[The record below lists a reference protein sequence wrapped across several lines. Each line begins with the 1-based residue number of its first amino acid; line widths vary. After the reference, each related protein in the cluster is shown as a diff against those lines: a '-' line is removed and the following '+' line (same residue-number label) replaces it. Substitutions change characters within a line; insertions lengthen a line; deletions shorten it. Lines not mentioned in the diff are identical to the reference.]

1 MIKSK
6 IKVGIDKI
14 CFYSPGYYLDLK
26 TLAAARGIDYNKYYV
41 GLGQREMAIAP
52 PDEDIV
58 TMAANAAEQ
67 ALRGV
72 DKESIDTLL
81 FATESCIDQ
90 SKAAGVFVHDLLKLS
105 PHCRVVE
112 LKQAC
117 YSATAALQL
126 ALSKLIVE
134 PDKKVLLI
142 ASDISRYGLNTPGES
157 SQGAAAVAMVLS
169 ANPRI
174 LAIEP
179 GSGLHTQDIMDF
191 WRPNYLTEAIVEG
204 KYSSK
209 MYLQALEKTWS
220 RYCDVTKRS
229 FADHQHFCYHNS
241 VPRLVEKAHVA
252 LAKQNQLDLSQELLD
267 KQIQDTLIYG
277 RRTGNSYTAALYI
290 SLASLL
296 DNNALNL
303 DENRVG
309 FYSYGSGCVAEFFS
323 GVIQTGYK
331 YLIDK
336 PFHQHLFKDRQELDI
351 NEYEKLYDFTYPQDG
366 RQLSIPR
373 YTQGRFRLS
382 EINKHKRLYEKTQ
395 NSIATVVSH
404 EELDHQS
411 IAG

>member
-1 MIKSK
+1 MIE
-6 IKVGIDKI
+6 VGIDKI
-14 CFYSPGYYLDLK
+14 CFYSPGYYIDLQ
-26 TLAAARGIDYNKYYV
+26 TLAKARGIDYNKYYI
-41 GLGQREMAIAP
+41 GLGQREMAMTP

-67 ALRGV
+67 ALKGV
-72 DKESIDTLL
+72 DKLSIDTLL
-81 FATESCIDQ
+81 FATETCIDQ
-90 SKAAGVFVHDLLKLS
+90 SKSAGVFVHDLLKLS
-105 PHCRVVE
+105 NRCRVVE

-126 ALSKLIVE
+126 GLNKLLAE
-134 PDKKVLLI
+134 PDKKILLI

-191 WRPNYLTEAIVEG
+191 WRPNYLDEAIVEG

-209 MYLQALEKTWS
+209 MYLQSLEKTWAHY
-220 RYCDVTKRS
+220 REVTKRE
-229 FADHQHFCYHNS
+229 FTDHDYFCYHNS

-252 LAKQNQLDLSQELLD
+252 LARQNAVETPLEILD
-267 KQIQDTLIYG
+267 KQIQDGLIYG
-277 RRTGNSYTAALYI
+277 RKTGNSYTAALYI

-296 DNNALNL
+296 DNNKVNL
-303 DENRVG
+303 EGQRVG

-323 GVIQTGYK
+323 GIIQPGYK

-336 PFHQHLFKDRQELDI
+336 PYHQQLFKNRQELDI
-351 NEYEKLYDFTYPQDG
+351 DEYEKLYDFSYPQDG

-382 EINKHKRLYEKTQ
+382 EINKHKRLYEKNLIT
-395 NSIATVVSH
+395 NTSILSH
-404 EELDHQS
+404 EEPFHQT
-411 IAG
+411 ITG

>member
-1 MIKSK
+1 MSK
-6 IKVGIDKI
+6 LKVKAGIDKI
-14 CFYSPGYYLDLK
+14 CFYSPGYYLDLQ
-26 TLAAARGIDYNKYYV
+26 TLAEARGIDYNKYYI

-67 ALRGV
+67 VLKGI
-72 DKESIDTLL
+72 DKQSIDTVL

-90 SKAAGVFVHDLLKLS
+90 SKSAGVFVHELLKLPS
-105 PHCRVVE
+105 HCRVVE

-117 YSATAALQL
+117 YGATAALQL
-126 ALSKLIVE
+126 VLSKLIIE

-191 WRPNYLTEAIVEG
+191 WRPNYLEEAIVEG

-209 MYLQALEKTWS
+209 MYLQCLEKTWAHYHKTTG
-220 RYCDVTKRS
+220 RE
-229 FADHQHFCYHNS
+229 FNDHQYFCYHNS

-252 LAKQNQLDLSQELLD
+252 LARQNQADVSLEFLDT
-267 KQIQDTLIYG
+267 QIQDSLFYG
-277 RRTGNSYTAALYI
+277 RKTGNSYTAALYI
-290 SLASLL
+290 GLASLL
-296 DNNALNL
+296 DNSKHNL
-303 DENRVG
+303 DGQRVG

-323 GVIQTGYK
+323 GVIQPGYK

-336 PFHQHLFKDRQELDI
+336 PFHQHLFKDRQILDI
-351 NEYEKLYDFTYPQDG
+351 DEYEKLYDFNYPQDG

-382 EINKHKRLYEKTQ
+382 EINKHKRIYERIQ
-395 NSIATVVSH
+395 SSAASIMSH
-404 EELDHQS
+404 EEYSHQS
-411 IAG
+411 ITG

>member
-1 MIKSK
+1 M

-14 CFYSPGYYLDLK
+14 CFYSPGYYIDLK
-26 TLAAARGIDYNKYYV
+26 TLAEARGIDYNKYYI
-41 GLGQREMAIAP
+41 GLGQREMAMTP

-67 ALRGV
+67 ALKGI
-72 DKESIDTLL
+72 DKTTIDTLL
-81 FATESCIDQ
+81 FATETCIDQ
-90 SKAAGVFVHDLLKLS
+90 SKSAGVFVHDLLKL
-105 PHCRVVE
+105 PNYCRVVE

-126 ALSKLIVE
+126 ALNKLIVE
-134 PDKKVLLI
+134 PNKKILLI

-157 SQGAAAVAMVLS
+157 SQGAAAVAMLLS
-169 ANPRI
+169 TNPRI

-191 WRPNYLTEAIVEG
+191 WRPNYLDEAIVEG

-209 MYLQALEKTWS
+209 MYLQALEKTWAHYQS
-220 RYCDVTKRS
+220 ITKREFS
-229 FADHQHFCYHNS
+229 DHDYFCYHNS
-241 VPRLVEKAHVA
+241 VPRLVEKAHAA
-252 LAKQNQLDLSQELLD
+252 LAKQNKIDLSAELLD
-267 KQIQDTLIYG
+267 QQIQHGLIYG
-277 RRTGNSYTAALYI
+277 RKTGNSYTAALYI

-296 DNNALNL
+296 DNSKTNL
-303 DENRVG
+303 DDQRIG

-323 GVIQTGYK
+323 GIIQTGYK

-336 PFHQHLFKDRQELDI
+336 PYHQLLFKDREVLDI

-382 EINKHKRLYEKTQ
+382 EINKHKRIYEKVQTPSVAIV
-395 NSIATVVSH
+395 NYDEPSH
-404 EELDHQS
+404 Q
-411 IAG
+411 IVTG

>member
-1 MIKSK
+1 ML
-6 IKVGIDKI
+6 KVGIDKI

-26 TLAAARGIDYNKYYV
+26 TLAEARGIDYNKYYI

-67 ALRGV
+67 ALKGI
-72 DKESIDTLL
+72 DKTSIDTIL
-81 FATESCIDQ
+81 FATESCVDQ
-90 SKAAGVFVHDLLKLS
+90 SKSAGVFVHDLLKLPS
-105 PHCRVVE
+105 YCRVVE

-126 ALSKLIVE
+126 VLSKLIVE
-134 PDKKVLLI
+134 PNKKVLLI

-191 WRPNYLTEAIVEG
+191 WRPNYLDEAIVEG

-209 MYLQALEKTWS
+209 MYLQALEKTWAHY
-220 RYCDVTKRS
+220 RDITKREFS
-229 FADHQHFCYHNS
+229 DHQYFCYHNS
-241 VPRLVEKAHVA
+241 VPRLVEKAHHA
-252 LAKQNQLDLSQELLD
+252 LARDSQIDLPFDSLEH
-267 KQIQDTLIYG
+267 QIQDGLIYG
-277 RRTGNSYTAALYI
+277 RKTGNSYTAALYI

-296 DNNALNL
+296 DNNRNNL
-303 DENRVG
+303 DEQRVG

-331 YLIDK
+331 YLTDK
-336 PFHQHLFKDRQELDI
+336 PFHQHLFKDRQKLDI
-351 NEYEKLYDFTYPQDG
+351 NEYEKLYDFNYPQDG

-373 YTQGRFRLS
+373 YTQGHFRLS
-382 EINKHKRLYEKTQ
+382 EVNKHKRIYEKIQTPIA
-395 NSIATVVSH
+395 SILTH
-404 EELDHQS
+404 EESTHQS
-411 IAG
+411 IAS

>member
-1 MIKSK
+1 M

-67 ALRGV
+67 VLKGI
-72 DKESIDTLL
+72 DKDYIDTVL
-81 FATESCIDQ
+81 FATETCIDQ
-90 SKAAGVFVHDLLKLS
+90 SKSAGIFVHDLLKLPS
-105 PHCRVVE
+105 HCRVVE

-126 ALSKLIVE
+126 ILSKLMME
-134 PDKKVLLI
+134 SDKKVLLI

-169 ANPRI
+169 AHPRI
-174 LAIEP
+174 LTIEP

-191 WRPNYLTEAIVEG
+191 WRPNYLNEAIVEG

-209 MYLQALEKTWS
+209 MYLQSLEKTWA
-220 RYCDVTKRS
+220 RYQEITRREFS
-229 FADHQHFCYHNS
+229 DHQHFCYHNS
-241 VPRLVEKAHVA
+241 VPRLVEKAHIA
-252 LAKQNQLDLSQELLD
+252 LAKQNNSDLSLETLD
-267 KQIQDTLIYG
+267 SQIQNTLIYG

-290 SLASLL
+290 ALASLL
-296 DNNALNL
+296 DNSILNL
-303 DENRVG
+303 DEDRVG

-351 NEYEKLYDFTYPQDG
+351 DEYEKLYDFNYPQDG

-382 EINKHKRLYEKTQ
+382 EINKHKRIYEKTPTPV
-395 NSIATVVSH
+395 ATVISN
-404 EELDHQS
+404 EEFHHQS
-411 IAG
+411 ITG